1 MRLDRFEK
9 DPESGIDYP
18 KRLEI
23 LVDDERIQGTVK
35 YAGRNVMF
43 QTPVLRNALG
53 NATRYYRL
61 LSDCSA
67 RLNIEGK
74 AVEIDYP
81 EVYEVKL

>member
-1 MRLDRFEK
+1 
-9 DPESGIDYP
+9 
-18 KRLEI
+18 
-23 LVDDERIQGTVK
+23 
-35 YAGRNVMF
+35 MF

-53 NATRYYRL
+53 NPTRYYRL
-61 LSDCSA
+61 LSDCCA